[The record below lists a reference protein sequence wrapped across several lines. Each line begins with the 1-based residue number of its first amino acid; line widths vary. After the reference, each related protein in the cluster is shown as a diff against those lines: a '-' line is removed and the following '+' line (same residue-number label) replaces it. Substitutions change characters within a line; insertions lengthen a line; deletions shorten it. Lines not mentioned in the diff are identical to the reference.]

1 MRDAVMTHV
10 ISHDNDDVI
19 DDSVN
24 DDIKVLMLIS
34 KC

>member
-1 MRDAVMTHV
+1 MNNL

-19 DDSVN
+19 DDSAN
-24 DDIKVLMLIS
+24 DDIKVLMLMS